1 MKFLLKQRIEK
12 RKVIGAYLIYP
23 GNAEF
28 IKLANKMNLVQDVK
42 KHWDNDYFVVEYYI
56 IFEKDFLKLSKL
68 YKQKLEEKRNNFY
81 SKHPLIQLQ
90 RLLKYIFERNS
101 KAKQNKKYYNKIK
114 AYSDK
119 SQFLEMALDIA
130 KTIENKHFSYGF
142 QEDINSINFEYVY
155 FFQIFDKQVSFHSD
169 RLHGDIP
176 DFEGKW
182 NGIRNDKFPFTM
194 NIVKKAIKNGVIK
207 KMKLP
212 EYYRAKFN
220 TLQKQFIELN
230 KLNPSDEEYLEFR
243 ERLIKVQKKLE
254 SLGDRDIFITD
265 K

>member
-1 MKFLLKQRIEK
+1 LKFLLPQKIEK

-28 IKLANKMNLVQDVK
+28 IKLANKMSLIQDVK
-42 KHWDNDYFVVEYYI
+42 KHWDNINNYLIVEYYI

-81 SKHPLIQLQ
+81 SQHPLIQLQ
-90 RLLKYIFERNS
+90 QLLKYIFERNS

-114 AYSDK
+114 AYGDK

-130 KTIENKHFSYGF
+130 KNIENKHFSYGF
-142 QEDINSINFEYVY
+142 QEDINTINFEYIY
-155 FFQIFDKQVSFHSD
+155 FFQILDKQVSFHSD
-169 RLHGDIP
+169 RLHRDIP

-194 NIVKKAIKNGVIK
+194 NLIKKVIKNGGLRNV
-207 KMKLP
+207 
-212 EYYRAKFN
+212 
-220 TLQKQFIELN
+220 
-230 KLNPSDEEYLEFR
+230 
-243 ERLIKVQKKLE
+243 
-254 SLGDRDIFITD
+254 
-265 K
+265 